1 MHLRSI
7 ESPTQLRSLR
17 TFGKKSISSSHEW
30 SAMVHRMCRVVVVVL
45 AAVVADVV
53 ADVVAAA
60 SATCVSSFH
69 CSTLTIGQ

>member
-30 SAMVHRMCRVVVVVL
+30 SAMVHRTCRVVVV
-45 AAVVADVV
+45 AAVVADV
-53 ADVVAAA
+53 VVAAA